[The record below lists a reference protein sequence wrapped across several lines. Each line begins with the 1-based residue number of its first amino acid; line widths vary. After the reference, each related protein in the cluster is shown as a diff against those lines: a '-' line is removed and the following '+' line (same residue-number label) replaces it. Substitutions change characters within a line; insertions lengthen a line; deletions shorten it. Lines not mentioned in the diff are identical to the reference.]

1 VNITAVTPWSLTAGS
16 VVFRVISPNPDKAE
30 RWPSNYLA
38 DQQTYEGVLHNM
50 SEFEELNP
58 RFKESLLD
66 WMKTRNPFWSLLG
79 MEIIEVK
86 KGWAK
91 IRLPFTE
98 KLANGLGVA
107 HGGAIFSPADSAV
120 GMALV
125 GLINKNQNIST
136 LEMKINYLKP
146 FNSGAIVAE
155 AKIIHKGTMTAIGD
169 VEVRDEKDNLIAKG
183 LATYAIFNKEPN

>member
-1 VNITAVTPWSLTAGS
+1 MT
-16 VVFRVISPNPDKAE
+16 D
-30 RWPSNYLA
+30 Y
-38 DQQTYEGVLHNM
+38 
-50 SEFEELNP
+50 EELNP

-120 GMALV
+120 GMALI
-125 GLINKNQNIST
+125 GLVNKDENIST

-146 FNSGAIVAE
+146 LAEGEIIAE
-155 AKIIHKGTMTAIGD
+155 AKIIHRGTMTAIGD
-169 VEVRDEKDNLIAKG
+169 VEVRDGQGTLIAKG
-183 LATYAIFNKEPN
+183 LATYAITKK

>member
-1 VNITAVTPWSLTAGS
+1 
-16 VVFRVISPNPDKAE
+16 
-30 RWPSNYLA
+30 
-38 DQQTYEGVLHNM
+38 M

-79 MEIIEVK
+79 MEIIEIK

-136 LEMKINYLKP
+136 MEMKINYLKP

-169 VEVRDEKDNLIAKG
+169 VEVRDEKNNLIAKG
-183 LATYAIFNKEPN
+183 LATYAIFKKEPN

>member
-1 VNITAVTPWSLTAGS
+1 MT
-16 VVFRVISPNPDKAE
+16 D
-30 RWPSNYLA
+30 Y
-38 DQQTYEGVLHNM
+38 
-50 SEFEELNP
+50 EELDP
-58 RFKESLLD
+58 GFKKSLLD

-125 GLINKNQNIST
+125 GMIDKDENIST

-146 FNSGAIVAE
+146 FVEGEIIAE
-155 AKIIHKGTMTAIGD
+155 AKIVHKGTMTAIGD

-183 LATYAIFNKEPN
+183 LATYAIFKKENHS